1 VVYALRQFEPSW
13 GDDMRARLLAVG
25 GLLGALALAACGGS
39 GGNTVS
45 SASLEPRLLPPSS
58 VPGFGLQRRLD
69 WSDPVNLAVE
79 GMYLPQALHP
89 SAAVTELEHNKL
101 EGGAGEVLATGS
113 GPEATEVRI
122 GVAKLGSDSNAAAE
136 REWMHHQDG
145 QQPCFSQCTFAPQA
159 KTIPAVPAARFVVQS
174 SKPPPLPP
182 GAPKNAKV
190 APPPANYMA
199 EFTVGPYLYWAFMQA
214 DASAQSRFEAGVAR
228 YYAHATHA
236 A

>member
-1 VVYALRQFEPSW
+1 VVYALRHFEPSW
-13 GDDMRARLLAVG
+13 GDDMRARLLAVA
-25 GLLGALALAACGGS
+25 GLLGALTLSACGG
-39 GGNTVS
+39 GGGKVS
-45 SASLEPRLLPPSS
+45 SASLQPKLLPASS

-69 WSDPVNLAVE
+69 WSEPVNLVVE

-89 SAAVTELEHNKL
+89 SAAIKELEANKFD
-101 EGGAGEVLATGS
+101 GAAGEVLATGS

-122 GVAKLGSDSNAAAE
+122 GVAKLGSASDAAAE
-136 REWMHHQDG
+136 REWMHHEDG

-159 KTIPAVPAARFVVQS
+159 KAIKAVPAARFVVQS
-174 SKPPPLPP
+174 SKLPPLPP

-190 APPPANYMA
+190 APPPANFMA
-199 EFTVGPYLYWAFMQA
+199 EFTVGPYLYWAFLQGE
-214 DASAQSRFEAGVAR
+214 ASAQSRFEAGIAL